1 MSKTRK
7 EKVVCP
13 NCGHEQEIIVWDSV
27 EVTDSPEAKDAI
39 MKNELFTFECVQCG
53 ARMPMVQTCL
63 YHDRENRLLVYVVP
77 DYDEAEENQVKDL
90 INKKEVPVSENK
102 LDGYM
107 IRIVSSVNALKEK
120 IILKQQGLDDR
131 IMELMKLYYRGE
143 AITAVGKNKILEI
156 LFEPIGEK
164 GGFVFL
170 MQDGSPFFADFD
182 RDAYETLKE
191 DMAEKVDE
199 HTSAGYSEIN
209 MDWAKNV
216 MTDAN
221 WKTDKDENEN
231 D

>member
-1 MSKTRK
+1 M
-7 EKVVCP
+7 
-13 NCGHEQEIIVWDSV
+13 
-27 EVTDSPEAKDAI
+27 
-39 MKNELFTFECVQCG
+39 M
-53 ARMPMVQTCL
+53 QTCL
-63 YHDRENRLLVYVVP
+63 YHDRENRLLVYVVL

-131 IMELMKLYYRGE
+131 IIELMKLYYRGE

>member
-1 MSKTRK
+1 
-7 EKVVCP
+7 
-13 NCGHEQEIIVWDSV
+13 
-27 EVTDSPEAKDAI
+27 
-39 MKNELFTFECVQCG
+39 
-53 ARMPMVQTCL
+53 
-63 YHDRENRLLVYVVP
+63 
-77 DYDEAEENQVKDL
+77 
-90 INKKEVPVSENK
+90 
-102 LDGYM
+102 
-107 IRIVSSVNALKEK
+107 
-120 IILKQQGLDDR
+120 
-131 IMELMKLYYRGE
+131 
-143 AITAVGKNKILEI
+143 
-156 LFEPIGEK
+156 
-164 GGFVFL
+164 